1 MRSVDRWSFAILT
14 VGIAQLVLGAVL
26 LSFQNP
32 PASIQDFVDGNQ
44 SARIQALESLRIP
57 ERLAVL
63 ERIAEDGDTT
73 RRLLYGV
80 MAAVVASLITQ
91 GLQIKSQR
99 SRRSE

>member
-1 MRSVDRWSFAILT
+1 MRSTDRWSFAILT
-14 VGIAQLVLGAVL
+14 VGVVQLVLGAAL

-32 PASIQDFVDGNQ
+32 PSVQDFVDANQ
-44 SARIQALESLRIP
+44 SSRIQALESLRIP